1 MSSAANCVF
10 QTLYMSVRQ
19 GFLVDIGFRPLRPEP
34 ATAAYSPWH
43 GNLVLTLLHSPG
55 FLLSLPA
62 HWPLSPLPVIND
74 PMCSQSHWLLP
85 ALLHAT
91 TVLQAT
97 AHLLLRFPSP
107 TSDPGAL
114 SELWT
119 SSWSRGGSR
128 LWEPIRTGS
137 PMGSWWLVQMPLLS
151 RGVNWLRAWSVRSF
165 WYTMVAWHQKA
176 WSSPWARQGKWVL
189 PVMQS
194 MLKVIPSLIWEFK
207 FENMKTRMARERN
220 KGAGCLGLG

>member
-19 GFLVDIGFRPLRPEP
+19 GSLVDIGFRPLRPEP
-34 ATAAYSPWH
+34 ATAAHSPWH

-62 HWPLSPLPVIND
+62 HWPLSPSPVIND

-85 ALLHAT
+85 ALLHAA
-91 TVLQAT
+91 TVLQAP

-119 SSWSRGGSR
+119 SSWSWGGSR

-137 PMGSWWLVQMPLLS
+137 PTGSWWLVQSHFSPEGWIGSEPEVLDHSDTPWWLGIRRHGPALGHGRGNGFCLLC
-151 RGVNWLRAWSVRSF
+151 NL
-165 WYTMVAWHQKA
+165 
-176 WSSPWARQGKWVL
+176 
-189 PVMQS
+189 
-194 MLKVIPSLIWEFK
+194 
-207 FENMKTRMARERN
+207 
-220 KGAGCLGLG
+220 C

>member
-1 MSSAANCVF
+1 MSSAVNCVF

-34 ATAAYSPWH
+34 ATAAHSPWH
-43 GNLVLTLLHSPG
+43 GYLVLTLLHSPG

-62 HWPLSPLPVIND
+62 HWTLLPLPAVNG

-85 ALLHAT
+85 ALLHAA
-91 TVLQAT
+91 TVLQAP
-97 AHLLLRFPSP
+97 AHLLLHFPSS

-119 SSWSRGGSR
+119 SSWSWGGSR
-128 LWEPIRTGS
+128 LWEPIGTGS
-137 PMGSWWLVQMPLLS
+137 PMGSCWLVQMPLLS
-151 RGVNWLRAWSVRSF
+151 RGVNWLRAWRVRSF
-165 WYTMVAWHQKA
+165 WCTMVAWHQKA
-176 WSSPWARQGKWVL
+176 WSSPCARQGKWVL
-189 PVMQS
+189 PVRQS
-194 MLKVIPSLIWEFK
+194 MLKVIPSLIWECK